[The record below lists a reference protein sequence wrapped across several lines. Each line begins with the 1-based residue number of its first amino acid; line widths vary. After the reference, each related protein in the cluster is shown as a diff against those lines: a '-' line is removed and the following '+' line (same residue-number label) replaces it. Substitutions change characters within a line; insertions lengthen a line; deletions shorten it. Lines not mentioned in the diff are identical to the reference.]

1 MSFRPEI
8 LSINLNG
15 MEDIYKTIDIEKAIR
30 NGNSRFLK
38 SLPRF
43 VIKLIIKIIG
53 QEELNSTIYN
63 NREKNCVPFINGILH
78 DWNVK
83 VEIKG
88 AENVPPSGRFIFVGN
103 HPVGGMD
110 ALSILSMIY
119 NFFPDVVSPSNE
131 LLKTIPNLSPLILGL
146 NVFGRS
152 TKDTANK
159 INELFESDIQ
169 VMMFPAGEV
178 SRRKKGIISDIV
190 WQKSFI
196 SKAIQH
202 KRDIIPVFIEGRNSD
217 FFYNV
222 ANLRKFVGIKMYVET
237 LLLPREMLKQRNS
250 TITVYIGKPVS
261 YQTLTKE
268 FTHAEWALKVKSI
281 VYSMPE
287 NQK

>member
-1 MSFRPEI
+1 
-8 LSINLNG
+8 

-30 NGNSRFLK
+30 NGSSRFFK

-43 VIKLIIKIIG
+43 VIKLIIKIIS

-63 NREKNCVPFINGILH
+63 NREKNGVPFINGVLH

-131 LLKTIPNLSPLILGL
+131 LLKTIPNLRPLILGL

-178 SRRKKGIISDIV
+178 SRRKKGIISDPV

-222 ANLRKFVGIKMYVET
+222 ANLRKFLGIKMYIET

-250 TITVYIGKPVS
+250 TITINIGKPVS

-281 VYSMPE
+281 AYSIPE